1 MAHQHQHKGGGVINF
16 GAIGQ
21 KIKQFGEVAAAAKG
35 IVETGIFLKNTLQ
48 PVVSTIGTVAAM
60 AV

>member
-1 MAHQHQHKGGGVINF
+1 MAHQHQHKGGGGINF

-35 IVETGIFLKNTLQ
+35 IVETAVFLKNTLQ
-48 PVVSTIGTVAAM
+48 PVVSTVGTVAAM
-60 AV
+60 I